1 MLTANELASR
11 VEAYHPTADL
21 ESIRRAH
28 GYAARALEGQ
38 FRKSGDP
45 YFVHPLNL
53 ASIITE
59 LRLDGASVCAALLH
73 DVVEDCGG
81 SPRLEDVRRRFGER
95 VASVVDHCTDAKPDP
110 GQAKPP
116 WADRKRAY
124 VQHLHDTDDIW
135 AVMVSAA
142 DKIHNARSIVA
153 DLRTVEASGA
163 PQDAFWLRFVKSG
176 RQEDVAGRVPQI
188 LWYYES
194 LCEAI
199 EAKAADESDANA
211 AGRIGRLAR
220 EFRAVV
226 SEMQALAG
234 KAGHQAAS
242 P

>member
-1 MLTANELASR
+1 MLLSQR
-11 VEAYHPTADL
+11 MQEAFDY
-21 ESIRRAH
+21 
-28 GYAARALEGQ
+28 
-38 FRKSGDP
+38 
-45 YFVHPLNL
+45 
-53 ASIITE
+53 ASICHGGHTRKGTQIPYLSHLMAVASLAME
-59 LRLDGASVCAALLH
+59 AAADGDGQVPEDYEDLVIAALLH

-81 SPRLEDVRRRFGER
+81 SPRLEDVRRRFGDR

-124 VQHLHDTDDIW
+124 IQHLHDTDDIW

-199 EAKAADESDANA
+199 EAKASDESDANA
-211 AGRIGRLAR
+211 ADRIGRLAR

>member
-1 MLTANELASR
+1 M
-11 VEAYHPTADL
+11 EAAAD
-21 ESIRRAH
+21 
-28 GYAARALEGQ
+28 GDGQ
-38 FRKSGDP
+38 VPED
-45 YFVHPLNL
+45 YEDLV
-53 ASIITE
+53 I
-59 LRLDGASVCAALLH
+59 AALLH

-110 GQAKPP
+110 GKAKPP

-124 VQHLHDTDDIW
+124 IQHLHDTDDIW

-153 DLRTVEASGA
+153 DLRTVESSGA

-199 EAKAADESDANA
+199 EAKASGESDANA

-234 KAGHQAAS
+234 KAGHRAAS